1 MSTRKASLRA
11 AVSYSV
17 APASPTLYQIETRIL
32 AASAVPPRHGAA
44 RRRLAPV
51 PRREPLAHAATG
63 DPRPA
68 AGLVLL
74 YPRAGAPHVL
84 LTVRSGDLARHAGQ
98 VSLPGGV
105 VEPGETVRDAA
116 LREAREEVGL
126 DPAQVRVLGELSIL
140 PIAASGFVLH
150 PVVAVTE
157 RELRLRPSDGE
168 VSRVLHVPLA
178 DLRDPR
184 NTRQGSYWRP
194 GGPILAP
201 YFAVQEER
209 VWGATAMVLA
219 ELLAVLAGPTE
230 DP

>member
-1 MSTRKASLRA
+1 M
-11 AVSYSV
+11 
-17 APASPTLYQIETRIL
+17 APASPTLYQIEARIL
-32 AASAVPPRHGAA
+32 AASAAPPRQSDA

-51 PRREPLAHAATG
+51 PRREPIPHAAPR
-63 DPRPA
+63 DARPA

-84 LTVRSGDLARHAGQ
+84 LTVRGGGLARHAGQ

-116 LREAREEVGL
+116 LREAAEEVGL
-126 DPAQVRVLGELSIL
+126 EPAHVRVLGEFSVLH
-140 PIAASGFVLH
+140 IAVSGFALH
-150 PVVAVTE
+150 PVVGVTE
-157 RELRLRPSDGE
+157 RELRLRPADGE

-184 NTRQGSYWRP
+184 NLRQGSYWRP
-194 GGPILAP
+194 GRRIRAP
-201 YFAVQEER
+201 YFALQEER

-219 ELLAVLAGPTE
+219 ELLAVIEGRPE
-230 DP
+230 DPC

>member
-1 MSTRKASLRA
+1 M
-11 AVSYSV
+11 
-17 APASPTLYQIETRIL
+17 APASPTLYQIEERIL
-32 AASAVPPRHGAA
+32 AASAAPPRHRDA
-44 RRRLAPV
+44 RLRLAPV
-51 PRREPLAHAATG
+51 PRREPIPRAA
-63 DPRPA
+63 PRDARLA

-84 LTVRSGDLARHAGQ
+84 LTVRGGDLARHAGQ

-105 VEPGETVRDAA
+105 VEAGETVRDAA
-116 LREAREEVGL
+116 LREAAEEVGL
-126 DPAQVRVLGELSIL
+126 EPAHVRLLGELSIL

-150 PVVAVTE
+150 PVVGVAQ
-157 RELRLRPSDGE
+157 REPRLRPDDGE

-184 NTRQGSYWRP
+184 NLRHGWYWRP
-194 GGPILAP
+194 DRPVRAP
-201 YFAVQEER
+201 YFAVHGER

-219 ELLAVLAGPTE
+219 ELIAVLDGSPE

>member
-1 MSTRKASLRA
+1 M
-11 AVSYSV
+11 
-17 APASPTLYQIETRIL
+17 APASPTLYQIEARIL
-32 AASAVPPRHGAA
+32 AASAAPRRHGAA

-51 PRREPLAHAATG
+51 PRREPI
-63 DPRPA
+63 PRAETRDARRA

-74 YPRAGAPHVL
+74 YPRGGEPHVL
-84 LTVRSGDLARHAGQ
+84 LTVRAGDLARHAGQ
-98 VSLPGGV
+98 VALPGGV

-116 LREAREEVGL
+116 LREAGEEVGL
-126 DPAQVRVLGELSIL
+126 EPAHVRVIGELSIL

-150 PVVAVTE
+150 PVVGVAE
-157 RELRLRPSDGE
+157 REPRLRPADGE
-168 VSRVLHVPLA
+168 VSRVLQVPLA

-184 NTRQGSYWRP
+184 NLRQGSYRRP
-194 GGPILAP
+194 GRPVRAP

-219 ELLAVLAGPTE
+219 ELLAVLEGHPE

>member
-1 MSTRKASLRA
+1 MRA
-11 AVSYSV
+11 AVSYCV
-17 APASPTLYQIETRIL
+17 APASSTLYQIEARIL
-32 AASAVPPRHGAA
+32 AASAAPPRHGDA

-51 PRREPLAHAATG
+51 PREPTPPAAPRAG
-63 DPRPA
+63 RPA

-74 YPRAGAPHVL
+74 YPCAGEPHVL
-84 LTVRSGDLARHAGQ
+84 LTVRGGHLARHAGQ
-98 VSLPGGV
+98 VSLPGGA
-105 VEPGETVRDAA
+105 VEPGESIREAA
-116 LREAREEVGL
+116 LREAAEEVGL
-126 DPAQVRVLGELSIL
+126 DPAHVRVLGELSIL

-150 PVVAVTE
+150 PVVGVAE
-157 RELRLRPSDGE
+157 RKLRLRPADGE

-184 NTRQGSYWRP
+184 NLRQGTYWRP
-194 GGPILAP
+194 EHSVRAP

-219 ELLAVLAGPTE
+219 ELLAVLGEGPG

>member
-1 MSTRKASLRA
+1 M
-11 AVSYSV
+11 
-17 APASPTLYQIETRIL
+17 APASSTLYQIEARIL
-32 AASAVPPRHGAA
+32 AASAASARHGDA

-51 PRREPLAHAATG
+51 PRREPIPPAA
-63 DPRPA
+63 PRAARPA

-74 YPRAGAPHVL
+74 YPCAGEPHVL
-84 LTVRSGDLARHAGQ
+84 LTVRGGHLARHAGQ
-98 VSLPGGV
+98 VSLPGGA
-105 VEPGETVRDAA
+105 VEPGESIREAA
-116 LREAREEVGL
+116 LREAAEEVGL
-126 DPAQVRVLGELSIL
+126 DPAHVRVLGELSIL

-150 PVVAVTE
+150 PVVGVAE
-157 RELRLRPSDGE
+157 RELRLRPADGE

-184 NTRQGSYWRP
+184 NLRHGMYWRP
-194 GGPILAP
+194 EHPVRAP

-219 ELLAVLAGPTE
+219 ELLAVLGEGPG